1 MIKIIKYA
9 VPLLTILPF
18 IIPQK
23 ASAALINASPPPSI
37 KGLENVYENLIASI
51 LGFVAIVLLV
61 MLITGGFKI
70 MTAGGDPK
78 AMESAKKTI
87 TMAVAGLLVILFGF
101 IILALV
107 SEFTGVDV
115 TIFRVFIP

>member
-1 MIKIIKYA
+1 MQF
-9 VPLLTILPF
+9 VFPR
-18 IIPQK
+18 K

-37 KGLENVYENLIASI
+37 RGLENVYENLIASI

-78 AMESAKKTI
+78 AIESAKKTI
-87 TMAVAGLLVILFGF
+87 TMAIAGLLVILFGY
-101 IILALV
+101 IILAIV
-107 SEFTGVDV
+107 YKFTGVNV